1 MFLPQNEMK
10 LLHVMEVLTN
20 AAVVIILQYINLSN
34 QPIGVYLKLIQ
45 CNIFIISQ
53 LKIIYLCIYLFLK
66 LFEWQL

>member
-34 QPIGVYLKLIQ
+34 QPLGVHLKLIQ
-45 CNIFIISQ
+45 CYIFIISQ
-53 LKIIYLCIYLFLK
+53 LKLFICVFIYF
-66 LFEWQL
+66 